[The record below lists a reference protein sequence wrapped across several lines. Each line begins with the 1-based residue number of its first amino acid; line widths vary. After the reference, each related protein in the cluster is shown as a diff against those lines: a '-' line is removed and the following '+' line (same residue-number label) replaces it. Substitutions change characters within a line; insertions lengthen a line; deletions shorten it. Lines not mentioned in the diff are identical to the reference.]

1 MIAALAAALL
11 SAFGHLH
18 PLQAEYYA
26 EVIAEEAYWA
36 NIDPVTLAARIWC
49 ESGYRPRTLHAGT
62 YGLAQCRERAVTV
75 RTQAACGA
83 RALAFWRDYHLSGKC
98 RQEPAHGYTLHFTW
112 GWTVPRARR
121 VHEGLKMHRVERLLE
136 RKMLA
141 HQSRGAD
148 PGL

>member
-1 MIAALAAALL
+1 LIAALAAALL
-11 SAFGHLH
+11 SVFGHLH

-36 NIDPVTLAARIWC
+36 NIDPVTLAARGWA
-49 ESGYRPRTLHAGT
+49 ESGYRPLTLHAGT
-62 YGLAQCRERAVTV
+62 YGIFQCRDRVVTV
-75 RTQAACGA
+75 RAQARCGA
-83 RALAFWRDYHLSGKC
+83 RALAYWQAWEGRC
-98 RQEPAHGYTLHFTW
+98 AHRAPHFYTLHYSH
-112 GWTVPRARR
+112 GYRIPRRFLGI
-121 VHEGLKMHRVERLLE
+121 ENLKMHRVERLLE